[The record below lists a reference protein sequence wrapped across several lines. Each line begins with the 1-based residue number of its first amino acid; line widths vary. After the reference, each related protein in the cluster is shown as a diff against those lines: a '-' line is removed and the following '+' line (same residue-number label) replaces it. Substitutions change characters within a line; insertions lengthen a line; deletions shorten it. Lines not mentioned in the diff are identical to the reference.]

1 MHDLPR
7 YRESPAFSPAERAA
21 LDLAVEMARTPT
33 DLPEQLVADLR
44 RHFDPAQLVELTAT
58 IAWENY
64 RGRFNRAFGVEAA
77 GFSEGASCALRERL
91 PEG

>member
-1 MHDLPR
+1 MHLI
-7 YRESPAFSPAERAA
+7 
-21 LDLAVEMARTPT
+21 
-33 DLPEQLVADLR
+33 
-44 RHFDPAQLVELTAT
+44 HKLTALL
-58 IAWENY
+58 